1 MNGASMKYTHKLIV
15 FIFILLAAQTAF
27 GQTRQDRLRQKGYIN
42 PEEIVSLDST
52 LTVDQ
57 ALAILD
63 TMSEKFV
70 GKIIDYPGTH
80 TGKIGVWVFNQHWH
94 DALESILKLNG
105 LWYREENRFIRI
117 ITPEGEVRGGPVTP
131 AAGGPATPGKMEERP
146 PTLES
151 RDVKI
156 SAVFFTVNLDRA
168 QNYGIS
174 WNFYRAPKT
183 NNEPSVDAYVSS
195 GMAAK
200 DTLNF
205 GSTLPR
211 PPLLDEALGAGISS
225 PLLSF
230 GNIDALVKFFGSNQ
244 IGEVTISPDVIV
256 RDGKEGKIVV
266 GSTIFITTK
275 DIAGNTIQQPLE
287 AGTIIQ
293 VTPVT
298 YTQSD
303 TDFIDLTLKVE
314 QSAAQ
319 QGVTGVT
326 INKSQVLTHILL
338 FDGEETVI
346 GGLMSNTET
355 EVREGI
361 PFLRDLPWW
370 FFGLRYL
377 FGSEGKEKIK
387 EELVILLKA
396 ELVPQ
401 IRQRFSER
409 GNHENLIEKKRKEFQ
424 MEYEKK

>member
-1 MNGASMKYTHKLIV
+1 MKYTHKLII
-15 FIFILLAAQTAF
+15 FIFILLGVQTTF
-27 GQTRQDRLRQKGYIN
+27 GQTRDDRLRQKGYVN

-52 LTVDQ
+52 LTIDQ

-70 GKIIDYPGTH
+70 GKIIDFPGTH
-80 TGKIGVWVFNQHWH
+80 PGKIGVWVMNQHWH
-94 DALESILKLNG
+94 DALELILKSNG
-105 LWYREENRFIRI
+105 LWYKEENRFIRI

-131 AAGGPATPGKMEERP
+131 AAGGPGVPGKVEERP

-151 RDVKI
+151 RDIKI
-156 SAVFFTVNLDRA
+156 SAVFFTVNLDKA

-174 WNFYRAPKT
+174 WNFYRQQSANTPT
-183 NNEPSVDAYVSS
+183 LGGFVST

-200 DTLNF
+200 DTLTIPPTPNP
-205 GSTLPR
+205 LPR
-211 PPLLDEALGAGISS
+211 SPLDEALGAAISS
-225 PLLSF
+225 QQFSF
-230 GNIDALVKFFGSNQ
+230 GNIDALVKFFGQNQ

-266 GSTIFITTK
+266 GSTIFITSK

-293 VTPVT
+293 VTPTT

-303 TDFIDLTLKVE
+303 TDFINLILKVE
-314 QSAAQ
+314 QSSAAE
-319 QGVTGVT
+319 GATGLT
-326 INKSQVLTHILL
+326 INKSSVITNILL
-338 FDGEETVI
+338 YDGEETVI
-346 GGLMSNTET
+346 GGLMSTNET

-377 FGSEGKEKIK
+377 FGSESTEKIK
-387 EELVILLKA
+387 EELVILLRA

>member
-1 MNGASMKYTHKLIV
+1 MKYTQKLIV

-27 GQTRQDRLRQKGYIN
+27 GQQTREDRLRQKGYVN

-52 LTVDQ
+52 LTLDQ

-80 TGKIGVWVFNQHWH
+80 PGKIGVWVLNQHWH
-94 DALESILKLNG
+94 DALELILKSNG
-105 LWYREENRFIRI
+105 LWYKEENRFIRVV
-117 ITPEGEVRGGPVTP
+117 TPEGEVRGGPVAP
-131 AAGGPATPGKMEERP
+131 AAGGAGIPGRAEERP

-156 SAVFFTVNLDRA
+156 SAVFFTVNLDKA

-174 WNFYRAPKT
+174 WNFFRA
-183 NNEPSVDAYVSS
+183 SS
-195 GMAAK
+195 GNSPALQAYTSMGLAAK
-200 DTLNF
+200 DSISPGANLAKA
-205 GSTLPR
+205 
-211 PPLLDEALGAGISS
+211 PLDDALGGAITS
-225 PLLSF
+225 PQLSF
-230 GNIDALVKFFGSNQ
+230 GNISALVKFFGSNQ
-244 IGEVTISPDVIV
+244 IGEVTISPDIIV

-293 VTPVT
+293 VTPTT

-303 TDFIDLTLKVE
+303 TDFIGLVLKVE
-314 QSAAQ
+314 QSSAE
-319 QGVTGVT
+319 QGVTGLT
-326 INKSQVLTHILL
+326 INKSSVITNILL
-338 FDGEETVI
+338 YDGEETVI

-370 FFGLRYL
+370 FFGLRYV
-377 FGSEGKEKIK
+377 FGSESKEKIK
-387 EELVILLKA
+387 EELVILLRA

-401 IRQRFSER
+401 IRQRFSDK
-409 GNHENLIEKKRKEFQ
+409 GNRENLIEKKRKEFQ

>member
-27 GQTRQDRLRQKGYIN
+27 GQTREERLRQKGYIN

-52 LTVDQ
+52 LTMDQ

-70 GKIIDYPGTH
+70 GKIIDFPGAH
-80 TGKIGVWVFNQHWH
+80 VGKIGVWVLNQHWH
-94 DALESILKLNG
+94 DAMESILKFNG
-105 LWYREENRFIRI
+105 LWYKEENRFIRI

-131 AAGGPATPGKMEERP
+131 AAGGAGPTGKMEERP

-156 SAVFFTVNLDRA
+156 SAVFFTVNLDKA
-168 QNYGIS
+168 QNFGIS
-174 WNFYRAPKT
+174 WNFYRTGSA
-183 NNEPSVDAYVSS
+183 NNPTLGAYVSA
-195 GMAAK
+195 GMAGK
-200 DTLNF
+200 DTLNVP
-205 GSTLPR
+205 SAQPLPKT
-211 PPLLDEALGAGISS
+211 PLSDALGAAISS
-225 PLLSF
+225 QQFSF
-230 GNIDALVKFFGSNQ
+230 GNIDALVKFFGQNQ
-244 IGEVTISPDVIV
+244 IGEVLISPDVIV

-293 VTPVT
+293 VTPTT
-298 YTQSD
+298 YTQAD
-303 TDFIDLTLKVE
+303 TDFINLILKVE
-314 QSAAQ
+314 QSSAAE
-319 QGVTGVT
+319 GATGLT
-326 INKSQVLTHILL
+326 INKSSVVTNILL
-338 FDGEETVI
+338 YDGEETVI
-346 GGLMSNTET
+346 GGLMSTNET

-370 FFGLRYL
+370 FFGLRYV
-377 FGSEGKEKIK
+377 FGSESKEKIK

-401 IRQRFSER
+401 IRQRFSGR